1 MKLLIYGFGPYREH
15 KDNITTHIIEKLKD
29 QHDLTKVIL
38 PVEFKKTIFIDEIKR
53 HKPDIILGIGQ
64 HPRAKKIRIERKSVN
79 QKRYSKEDEMKQIS
93 KYGPEKHLVNLKL
106 KKDDLSRITYNAGDY
121 VCNYSMYI
129 ITDFCKVKGLKFAFI
144 HIPKRYDLNKSIK
157 FIETKIDEIAQ
168 TI

>member
-1 MKLLIYGFGPYREH
+1 MKLLIYGFGPYKEH
-15 KDNITTHIIEKLKD
+15 KDNITTHILKKLKD
-29 QHDLTKVIL
+29 RQDLTKVIL
-38 PVEFKKTIFIDEIKR
+38 PVEFKKTIFIDKIKR
-53 HKPDIILGIGQ
+53 HKSDIILGIGQ

-106 KKDDLSRITYNAGDY
+106 KKDDLSRITYDAGDY

-144 HIPKRYDLNKSIK
+144 HIPKRYDLKQSVK
-157 FIETKIDEIAQ
+157 FIETKIDEIIK